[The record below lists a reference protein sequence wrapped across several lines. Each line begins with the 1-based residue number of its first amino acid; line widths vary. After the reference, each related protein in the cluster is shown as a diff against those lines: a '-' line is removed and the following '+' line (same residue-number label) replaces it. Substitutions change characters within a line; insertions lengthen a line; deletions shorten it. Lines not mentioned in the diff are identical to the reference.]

1 MQDWGFLEKVAGE
14 LKEAFGGRNAWRV
27 SSRQTIGIMMCSWPE
42 DVAVEMTLHESRVRD
57 FQKFTN
63 TTKPSVAR
71 FGSTP

>member
-1 MQDWGFLEKVAGE
+1 MPGE
-14 LKEAFGGRNAWRV
+14 FHRGKP
-27 SSRQTIGIMMCSWPE
+27 IGIVMCSWPE